1 MNFKAGPLNYLQGFD
16 VGIDATNW
24 ETMSGFIVQDNKGG
38 SGGNGAQPIDPPSP
52 ILLIDDNVRR
62 LGR

>member
-1 MNFKAGPLNYLQGFD
+1 MQGFD